1 MTTKPNSKLL
11 LIIIGILLVTNI
23 AMLIILLKGRPVEK
37 NGMRAGKKAMMMTF
51 LQKEIGFS
59 QQQLVQ
65 YDSLNE
71 QHRRKV
77 RSMFEAARKEKEGQ
91 IKEMTAS
98 NFNEQAIDSIASLSA
113 GKQKAMEAEMFYN
126 YKNIRNI
133 CNPAQLPAF
142 DSLFYSVLNKRPDD
156 RKK

>member
-1 MTTKPNSKLL
+1 MTTKPNSKLFL
-11 LIIIGILLVTNI
+11 AIIGILLVTNI
-23 AMLIILLKGRPVEK
+23 AMLIFFLKGKPAER

-51 LQKEIGFS
+51 FQNEIGFS

-71 QHRRKV
+71 QHRRRV
-77 RSMFEAARKEKEGQ
+77 RAMFEAARKEKEGQ
-91 IKEMTAS
+91 FKEMAAS
-98 NFNEQAIDSIASLSA
+98 NFSEQAIDSIASLSA
-113 GKQKAMEAEMFYN
+113 GKQKAMEAEIFYN

-133 CNPAQLPAF
+133 CQPAQLPAF
-142 DSLFYSVLNKRPDD
+142 DSLFYSVLNKRPEE